1 MEDWEERIGKILNDP
16 GQMAE
21 ISRLAQQLMGGGA
34 NEVPNTPPPEPF
46 GLDPGILASLTGLLR
61 EDSNGSPARA
71 ALQALLPA
79 LSPKRREKLSRAMRL
94 AHVGRLAL
102 RAFGE
107 ERGHV

>member
-1 MEDWEERIGKILNDP
+1 MDDWEERIGKILNDP

-21 ISRLAQQLMGGGA
+21 ISRLAQQLMGGADAAAAPGA
-34 NEVPNTPPPEPF
+34 ESL
-46 GLDPGILASLTGLLR
+46 GLDPGLLSSLTGLLR
-61 EDSNGSPARA
+61 EEDSSSPARE
-71 ALQALLPA
+71 ALRALLPA
-79 LSPKRREKLSRAMRL
+79 LSAARREKLSRAMRL